1 MTDTQGIYIKGEKVF
16 LQQEVLSTQSTY
28 QSGVGILLW
37 LMKHSRPDIANSV
50 REASKVMDGATMSH
64 WKYLM
69 RIIKYVID
77 TNNYTLCHRV
87 KYGEEAIIEGYC
99 DSDYAGDK
107 DTRRSV
113 TGYAI
118 YLNGCLIAW
127 KSKSQRSVTLSSS
140 EAEYVSISEIAQDL
154 LFVKQNLEFA
164 DRTIRYTI
172 IVHVDNIGAIYMAK
186 NGSSSNQTKHVNTRY
201 HFVRELI
208 EEGIMKIEFVKLE
221 NNNSDIFTKNLG
233 QELFKKHSNFFMK
246 KRIDDKVPF
255 KK

>member
-1 MTDTQGIYIKGEKVF
+1 
-16 LQQEVLSTQSTY
+16 
-28 QSGVGILLW
+28 
-37 LMKHSRPDIANSV
+37 
-50 REASKVMDGATMSH
+50 
-64 WKYLM
+64 M
-69 RIIKYVID
+69 RIVKYVID
-77 TNNYTLCHRV
+77 TKTYTLCHCV
-87 KYGEEAIIEGYC
+87 KYGDEAIIEGYC

-140 EAEYVSISEIAQDL
+140 EAEYVSISEIAKDL

-164 DRTIRYTI
+164 DVTIRYPI
-172 IVHVDNIGAIYMAK
+172 IVHVDNIGAIYMAE

-208 EEGIMKIEFVKLE
+208 EEGIIKIEFVKSE

-233 QELFKKHSNFFMK
+233 QELFKKHSKFFTK
-246 KRIDDKVPF
+246 KQINDKVPF